1 MTVVAA
7 TGEKRAHEDEVH
19 FQEKSKDMKKE
30 GKEKERREKRGR
42 KETNGGREEKK
53 ICWTISS
60 EHPSPAIPE
69 SCLFMDF
76 LAT

>member
-1 MTVVAA
+1 
-7 TGEKRAHEDEVH
+7 
-19 FQEKSKDMKKE
+19 MKKE